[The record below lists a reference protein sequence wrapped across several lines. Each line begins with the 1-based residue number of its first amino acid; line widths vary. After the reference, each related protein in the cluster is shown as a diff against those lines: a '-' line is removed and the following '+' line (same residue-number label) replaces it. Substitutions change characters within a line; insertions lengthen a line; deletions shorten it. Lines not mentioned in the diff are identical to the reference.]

1 MGSRAGKVDMPH
13 TADVLRTVGSMG
25 FRGENLLRKSE
36 KDWGPCLGG
45 FRGGRG
51 WRPYT

>member
-36 KDWGPCLGG
+36 KD
-45 FRGGRG
+45 
-51 WRPYT
+51 